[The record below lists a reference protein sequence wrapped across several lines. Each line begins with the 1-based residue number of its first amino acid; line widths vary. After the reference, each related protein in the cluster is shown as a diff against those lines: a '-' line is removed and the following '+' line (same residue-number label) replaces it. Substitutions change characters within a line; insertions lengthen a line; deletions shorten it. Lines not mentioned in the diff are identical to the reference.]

1 METMTVLE
9 ALAILEAAALPTFA
23 APSMVHLPKPLGQF
37 KNFVWDFPVVSVV
50 VFPR

>member
-23 APSMVHLPKPLGQF
+23 GQSMVHLPKQPSQF
-37 KNFVWDFPVVSVV
+37 QNLFWDFRVACLV